1 MPRKKGVNVRKKI
14 IAGLKIN
21 RVTWKALFDDKV
33 MYIAYALFLVAIIG
47 VFHVFYERFFIPS
60 ATAFDAGLNPGSR
73 EVAHAMKEAVFGSG
87 GEVKREAPW
96 SLYIV
101 NYMYLIYTGSG
112 IIFLVA
118 FAEFFN
124 IDLIK
129 RAAAGFLTL
138 GLAMVIGG
146 LFTIMMDLNV
156 LHLHWMILSPRTNS
170 GMWLMLPLYFIY
182 IPLVIFE
189 IYLLLSNQQ
198 NWARK
203 LAFPILILS
212 LIVDF
217 TEFYIQA
224 KLFNMNL
231 ARNLW
236 TSYPGL
242 TLYFIVSS
250 FVASSAVMMFY
261 SYFTYRT
268 LSKRKCIA
276 LMDLLSK
283 ITLYSVIVLGFYE
296 IIAYLIVDRR
306 AMFMMLFGPFSWYV
320 YAYFVLTVMI
330 PFGLLFWNAKGVMI
344 KLLASI
350 SVIMGTYLGRMVFVY
365 GGNAYPLS
373 DRFGVGFEKYGEY
386 EPVKD
391 VIFFFPSWGEIAI
404 VMGSI
409 GIVVFVYR
417 ILDSLLSVSLMRK
430 HH

>member
-1 MPRKKGVNVRKKI
+1 MRKKI

-21 RVTWKALFDDKV
+21 SMTWKTLFNDKV
-33 MYIAYALFLVAIIG
+33 MYIAYGLFFIAIIG
-47 VFHVFYERFFIPS
+47 VLHVFYERYLIPS

-73 EVAHAMKEAVFGSG
+73 EVAMAMKEAVFGSG

-138 GLAMVIGG
+138 GLAMVVGG
-146 LFTIMMDLNV
+146 LFTIMMDLNF

-182 IPLVIFE
+182 IPLVLFE
-189 IYLLLSNQQ
+189 IYLLLSDQQ
-198 NWARK
+198 NWAKR

-231 ARNLW
+231 ARSLW

-261 SYFTYRT
+261 SYFTYRNT
-268 LSKRKCIA
+268 NKRKCVS
-276 LMDLLSK
+276 LMDLMSK

-296 IIAYLIVDRR
+296 IIAYLIVDSR
-306 AMFMMLFGPFSWYV
+306 AMFMMLFGPFSFYM
-320 YAYFVLTVMI
+320 YAYFILTVMV
-330 PFGLLFWNAKGVMI
+330 PFGLLFWNSRRVLI
-344 KLLASI
+344 KLVASI
-350 SVIMGTYLGRMVFVY
+350 SVIIGTYLGRMVFVY

-386 EPVKD
+386 EPVKE

-404 VMGSI
+404 VIGSI
-409 GIVVFVYR
+409 GIIIFVYR
-417 ILDSLLSVSLMRK
+417 ILDSLLSVSIMRK
-430 HH
+430 H

>member
-1 MPRKKGVNVRKKI
+1 MRKKVV
-14 IAGLKIN
+14 AGLKIN
-21 RVTWKALFDDKV
+21 HMTLKSLFNDKV
-33 MYIAYALFLVAIIG
+33 MYIAYFLFFIAILG
-47 VFHVFYERFFIPS
+47 VLHVVYERFLIPS
-60 ATAFDAGLNPGSR
+60 ATAFDAGLNPGNR
-73 EVAHAMKEAVFGSG
+73 EVALAMKEAVFGSG

-101 NYMYLIYTGSG
+101 NYMYLVYTGSG

-118 FAEFFN
+118 FAEFFH

-129 RAAAGFLTL
+129 SAAAGFLTL
-138 GLAMVIGG
+138 GLAMVFAG
-146 LFTIMMDLNV
+146 LFTILMDLNF
-156 LHLHWMILSPRTNS
+156 LHLHWMFLSPRTDS
-170 GMWLMLPLYFIY
+170 GMWLMLPLYLIY
-182 IPLVIFE
+182 IPLVLFE
-189 IYLLLSNQQ
+189 IYLLLSNRKS
-198 NWARK
+198 WARK

-231 ARNLW
+231 ARSLW

-261 SYFTYRT
+261 SYFTYRHLNKRQCIT
-268 LSKRKCIA
+268 L
-276 LMDLLSK
+276 MELLSK

-296 IIAYLIVDRR
+296 IIAYLIVDSR
-306 AMFMMLFGPFSWYV
+306 AMLMMLFGPFSWYM
-320 YAYFVLTVMI
+320 YAYFIMTVMV
-330 PFGLLFWNAKGVMI
+330 PFGLLFWNSNRVMV
-344 KLLASI
+344 KLAASI
-350 SVIMGTYLGRMVFVY
+350 SVILGTYLGRMVFVY

-386 EPVKD
+386 EPVKE
-391 VIFFFPSWGEIAI
+391 VIFFLPSWGEIAI
-404 VMGSI
+404 VLGSI

-417 ILDSLLSVSLMRK
+417 ILDSLLSVSTMRN
-430 HH
+430 H